1 MRCVDGHFSYPS
13 EINYGIP
20 QGSILGPLLFLSYV
34 NDFPNIIVW
43 KIPILE
49 CLQMTLPLL
58 LLASQYNRLNP
69 KLLQIKS

>member
-1 MRCVDGHFSYPS
+1 MCCVDGHSSSPS

-20 QGSILGPLLFLSYV
+20 QGSILGPLLFLIYV
-34 NDFPNIIVW
+34 NDLSIVW

-58 LLASQYNRLNP
+58 PLASQYN
-69 KLLQIKS
+69 